1 MRISDRSS
9 DVCSSDLPGY
19 EAVPLIR
26 LTPAERQSLA
36 AVQPGAAAGG
46 DSYGVLVPSPG
57 SGLMPVVIC
66 RETALLFLTLRA
78 PGPPPDYVLAAPGGE
93 GQRVLQQLLLDRV
106 LEIEE
111 IGRASCRERVCQYV

>member
-1 MRISDRSS
+1 MIVFETATLRSN
-9 DVCSSDLPGY
+9 PGY
-19 EAVPLIR
+19 EAVPLNR

-57 SGLMPVVIC
+57 SGLMPVGIC

-78 PGPPPDYVLAAPGGE
+78 PGPPPDSVRSDERRVGHECVSTCSSLCAP
-93 GQRVLQQLLLDRV
+93 
-106 LEIEE
+106 
-111 IGRASCRERVCQYV
+111 SP